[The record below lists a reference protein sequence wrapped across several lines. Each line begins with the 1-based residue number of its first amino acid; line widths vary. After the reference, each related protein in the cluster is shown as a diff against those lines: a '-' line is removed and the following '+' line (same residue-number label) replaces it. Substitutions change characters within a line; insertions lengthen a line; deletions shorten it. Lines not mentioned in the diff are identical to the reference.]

1 VHSSY
6 PEEAQERSAAATV
19 VRDAIGREL
28 RKMYAGELWRL
39 LPSKFARLL
48 SKLDGDLFALQ
59 NKKGQ

>member
-28 RKMYAGELWRL
+28 GKMYAGELGRP

-48 SKLDGDLFALQ
+48 SKLDGDLCTA
-59 NKKGQ
+59 K